1 MPKNRLESFSDGV
14 IAIVLTIMVLELKV
28 PKEPTLG
35 ALGQLWPVY
44 FAYLLSFANVFLM
57 WLAHHE
63 IVDSTA
69 TVNLNV
75 LLANGVLLFTMSLV
89 PFALEFAAETH
100 WTAPV
105 PVAFY
110 GVVMFLASLA
120 FGWFRLAVGAHS
132 GNAATIARQRS
143 EALLTVTLGS
153 AFLGGIAV
161 ALVLP
166 RLSLFLYAAVPL
178 ARAAYRVL
186 HARRTVRA

>member
-44 FAYLLSFANVFLM
+44 FAYLLSFFNIFMM
-57 WLAHHE
+57 WLSHHE
-63 IVDSTA
+63 IVDATA

-89 PFALEFAAETH
+89 PFALDFAAETH
-100 WTAPV
+100 WTATV

-110 GVVMFLASLA
+110 GFVMFLASLA

-132 GNAATIARQRS
+132 RKAEMIARQRS
-143 EALLTVTLGS
+143 EALLTVTLGI
-153 AFLGGIAV
+153 AFLGGMAV

-178 ARAAYRVL
+178 TRVVYRLVQPLPARA
-186 HARRTVRA
+186 